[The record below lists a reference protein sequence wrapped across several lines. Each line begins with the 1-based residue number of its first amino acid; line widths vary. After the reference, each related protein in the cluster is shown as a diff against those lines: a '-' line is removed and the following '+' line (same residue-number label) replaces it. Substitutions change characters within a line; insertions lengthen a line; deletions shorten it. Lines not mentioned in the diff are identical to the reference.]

1 MITQINCCVVHWTSI
16 GLFTRAPHVKHFG
29 SLPSRKSDTSFVQVK
44 KFTTPERVCCTNSYD
59 TGPTVS
65 GNRYLITSKCR
76 FKRIIS
82 HDMNKLAQFI
92 SLLIDS
98 DINRIQSKLAK
109 IFYRIRNRACILMCV
124 DSLEAGRPSIR
135 S

>member
-1 MITQINCCVVHWTSI
+1 MVGTSSAAECPKTDSSRVSDQHKMYMITQINCCVVHWTSI

-98 DINRIQSKLAK
+98 DINRI
-109 IFYRIRNRACILMCV
+109 
-124 DSLEAGRPSIR
+124 
-135 S
+135 